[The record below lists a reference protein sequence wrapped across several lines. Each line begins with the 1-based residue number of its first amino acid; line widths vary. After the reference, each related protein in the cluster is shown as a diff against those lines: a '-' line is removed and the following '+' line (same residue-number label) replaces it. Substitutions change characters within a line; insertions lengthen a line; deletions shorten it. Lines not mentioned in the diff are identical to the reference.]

1 MYLGNEGTNIS
12 CFDRSQDLETYANAL
27 SDEFDVIVAV
37 VLIGQEKKM
46 TKETKALK
54 QAIHNTENRCKH
66 LH

>member
-12 CFDRSQDLETYANAL
+12 CFDRSHDLETYANAL